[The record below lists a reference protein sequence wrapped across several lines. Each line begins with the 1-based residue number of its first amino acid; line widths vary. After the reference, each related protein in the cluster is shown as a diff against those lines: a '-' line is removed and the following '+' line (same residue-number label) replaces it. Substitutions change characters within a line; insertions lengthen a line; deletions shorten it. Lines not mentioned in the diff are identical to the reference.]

1 MVRSECSS
9 ISIVGVDPNLVERK
23 HIVAQYIWT
32 MAKSIKVQET
42 YQDALFRNHPSIATV
57 INYHLFQHR
66 VPDSKFDKQMDKVAD
81 MKSINVWKG
90 QITRDIKHLQLKK

>member
-9 ISIVGVDPNLVERK
+9 ISIVGVDLNLVERK
-23 HIVAQYIWT
+23 WT
-32 MAKSIKVQET
+32 MAKSIKVKET